1 MSDREEKQGSTARR
15 PSPWT
20 LEIVV
25 VSSLFSVAVL
35 VGHSFVKASRA
46 AGHQP
51 FFYQHYFEP
60 AVMMACGRGF
70 AVASPAPVPAL
81 QSFLN
86 QAVDTFSCDAIP
98 AGQPVRSEG
107 IFQWSMSYLML
118 LVAAVWRVLGISWSG
133 LAPLYGVLFGC
144 VIVLAYGIFRCAM
157 GRVLAILCSAALT
170 VSTLHL
176 VNLPH
181 LRDYAKAPFVMA
193 HILILAWF
201 VTRQPRRWQL
211 LTLAAT
217 YGAILGVGYGVRPD
231 VLANIP
237 PFLVTL
243 AFLPGGVWKNLGLKL
258 AMACVCAAVFIT
270 AAWPALRQVVAG
282 SGWGCQFH
290 VVLLGLDVDF
300 TDELGVAS
308 TFYQWNSRYSD
319 ELIYTAVS
327 SHHNRMHAPKLL
339 EFCRVDYDVASA
351 AYLRDIVI
359 RFPGDMATRAYA
371 SAWRVLDLPFPWYDA
386 PLPGMARWIYRP
398 RGALLKP
405 LAGTARLASL
415 VAIALLGVYS
425 MRLGLFALLFVL
437 YFGGY
442 PALQFANRHYFQLE
456 FIGWWAMA
464 FVFCQGLKAIRS
476 RIGERVPPTPAG
488 WSSLAVHAA
497 RFAVIATL
505 IVVVPLP
512 ILRAY
517 QRRQV
522 DRLTGH
528 LLEAPRV
535 KVPMVPTNDGHE
547 LRLADAIEGLDD
559 DPMRTAYLDIHIDLA
574 RCPGGV
580 PLALRYDP
588 AYPAF
593 NFSGLVRTMP
603 LDAVPERVLLP
614 VYRYFQGLDLGG
626 APVRCV
632 TRVERLASVRELQL
646 LPVLTLPRGW
656 RALPFYQVLKPIEL
670 WPRLLGPRA
679 NTGP

>member
-1 MSDREEKQGSTARR
+1 MTRR
-15 PSPWT
+15 AAISLLVDT
-20 LEIVV
+20 VLVLG
-25 VSSLFSVAVL
+25 LFSGAAW
-35 VGHSFVKASRA
+35 VGSSFVKASRA
-46 AGHQP
+46 AGNHP
-51 FFYQHYFEP
+51 FFYQQYFEP
-60 AVMMACGRGF
+60 AVMLACGRGF

-81 QSFLN
+81 QNFLN
-86 QAVDTFSCDAIP
+86 QTVDTFSCDAIP
-98 AGQPVRSEG
+98 VGQLVRTEG
-107 IFQWSMSYLML
+107 IFQWAWFGLMA
-118 LVAAVWRVLGISWSG
+118 LVAVTWRWFGVSWSG
-133 LAPLYGVLFGC
+133 LGPVYGLLFGS
-144 VIVLAYGIFRCAM
+144 VIVLAYGIFRCGM
-157 GRVLAILCSAALT
+157 CRVLAVLCSIALI

-176 VNLPH
+176 ANLPH
-181 LRDYAKAPFVMA
+181 LRDYAKAPFVLA
-193 HILILAWF
+193 HVLILAWLLI
-201 VTRQPRRWQL
+201 RRPRPWQL
-211 LTLAAT
+211 LVLAAA
-217 YGAILGVGYGVRPD
+217 YGAVLGVGYGFRID
-231 VLANIP
+231 LLANIP
-237 PFLVTL
+237 PFVLVVL
-243 AFLPGGVWKNLGLKL
+243 AFLPGGVRKNVGLKL
-258 AMACVCAAVFIT
+258 AMISLCAVAFVG
-270 AAWPALRQVVAG
+270 AAWPVLRQVVRG
-282 SGWGCQFH
+282 TGWGCQFH
-290 VVLLGLDVDF
+290 DVLLGLDVDF

-339 EFCRVDYDVASA
+339 EFCRADYDVASA

-476 RIGERVPPTPAG
+476 RIGERVPHTPAG

-505 IVVVPLP
+505 IVAAPLP

-580 PLALRYDP
+580 PLALSYDP

-646 LPVLTLPRGW
+646 LPVLTLPWGW

-670 WPRLLGPRA
+670 WPRLLGPGA